1 MAIKMYML
9 KMAKKKKKGTKKS
22 SRTKAVT
29 HSGVRLANPNH
40 FEQP

>member
-9 KMAKKKKKGTKKS
+9 KMAKKKGTKKS